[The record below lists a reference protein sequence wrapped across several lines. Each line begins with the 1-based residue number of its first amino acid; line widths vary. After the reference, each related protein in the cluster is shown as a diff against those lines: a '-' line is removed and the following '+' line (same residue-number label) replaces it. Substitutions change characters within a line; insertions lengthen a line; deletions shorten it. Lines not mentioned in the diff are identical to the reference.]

1 MTRALPLSLL
11 GLLLV
16 GCTETSPPPPAA
28 PPPKPAPI
36 QKAQKAEAVEQQV
49 MDSKARLDEALE
61 QQN

>member
-1 MTRALPLSLL
+1 MTMTRALPLSLL

-16 GCTETSPPPPAA
+16 GCTETSPPPPTA
-28 PPPKPAPI
+28 PPPKPVPI
-36 QKAQKAEAVEQQV
+36 QKAEAVEQQV